1 VIGGVCVVTDDM
13 VAVVQH
19 RHWEHSNTPRFVRGT
34 TPPLPAHRDCRTT
47 THPDNPSVEGSTVAE
62 PFPRQPTDVWV
73 LTAVKTIRNGL
84 GEDSLISVDEANAWL
99 NALKSATLEA
109 LHALDRINTVIVEVT
124 SGVEARNTLPER
136 HGLAAVEKWS
146 DGH

>member
-1 VIGGVCVVTDDM
+1 M
-13 VAVVQH
+13 
-19 RHWEHSNTPRFVRGT
+19 
-34 TPPLPAHRDCRTT
+34 
-47 THPDNPSVEGSTVAE
+47 AE

-84 GEDSLISVDEANAWL
+84 GDGSLVSIDEANAWL
-99 NALKSATLEA
+99 NALKFATLDA
-109 LHALDRINTVIVEVT
+109 LHALDRINTVIAETT
-124 SGVEARNTLPER
+124 SGAESRSALPEK